1 MDLTTQLLEIVLV
14 PILTVITGFIV
25 TFLKAKSQEVMASIK
40 NDKLRKY
47 ISMLEDIVC
56 NAVTATNQ
64 TYVEALKKEG
74 RFDAEA
80 QQIAF
85 DTTKKAVLLML
96 TEEAKTVLQE
106 AYTDLSD
113 YINTLIEAQVNVQHG

>member
-1 MDLTTQLLEIVLV
+1 MDWTAQLLEIVLV

-40 NDKLRKY
+40 SEKLRKY
-47 ISMLEDIVC
+47 ILMLEDIVC

-64 TYVEALKKEG
+64 TYVETLKKEG

-106 AYTDLSD
+106 AYADLSD

>member
-1 MDLTTQLLEIVLV
+1 MDWNQVLEIVLV

-25 TFLKAKSQEVMASIK
+25 AFLKAKSQEIMNRVN
-40 NDKLRKY
+40 NDKVRKY
-47 ISMLEDIVC
+47 IVMLEDMVC

-80 QQIAF
+80 QQVAF

-96 TEEAKTVLQE
+96 TDEAKTILSEV
-106 AYTDLSD
+106 YTDLED
-113 YINTLIEAQVNVQHG
+113 FINTLIEAQVNIQHQG

>member
-1 MDLTTQLLEIVLV
+1 MDQNQVLEIVLV

-25 TFLKAKSQEVMASIK
+25 AFLKAKSQEIMNRVN
-40 NDKLRKY
+40 NDKVRKY
-47 ISMLEDIVC
+47 IVMLEDMVC

-80 QQIAF
+80 QQVAF

-96 TEEAKTVLQE
+96 TDEAKTILSEV
-106 AYTDLSD
+106 YTDLENF
-113 YINTLIEAQVNVQHG
+113 INTLIEAQVNIQHQG